1 MKKGV
6 KVAIVIGAILI
17 VGGVGGSIVL
27 KNGSNS
33 ASTADTGM
41 YFENVMAYQKQD
53 LSESISVS
61 GTVESESSMN
71 ITSSFGSKVES
82 LNVSIGDYVK
92 KGDVICTLEDTNIKK
107 QISELETSIKNGN
120 AIDDNTKKQ
129 NEQALQEAK
138 EDQVIQ
144 LKDAQSQIDDAQNE
158 YDKAYKKYTDRI
170 NDINNCVAQYNDV
183 CQQIANY
190 ESSMPDDSYDD
201 SSYDDGSYDDYDDS
215 YGDSMNLMSYNVKDI
230 SGEYNYTNL
239 SYGGDDTYSQLIQQR
254 EELSAKI
261 ESYKQECSG
270 YEDQFDSLKKAITT
284 AKDNYASVKRS
295 TDKAIASAQNTI
307 DMQDYQ
313 STDSTNS
320 TQLEE
325 LKKQLSECTVKAEKD
340 GTITALG
347 ISQGDTVEA
356 GTLLATIENDNSL
369 KINVNIDEGDILK
382 VKEGMKVVVT
392 SEATGETEINGVV
405 SKVVTIIS
413 SGGNN
418 NNNGDASNGGGSS
431 SSGFTA
437 EITITDDCD
446 LLVGMNAKAKI
457 MLSENTDSYAILYDC
472 IMYDED
478 GTPYVY
484 VADTSNGSNG
494 EDGSTTATVKRVD
507 VTTGEDSGSYVQI
520 TGGDLSDGDL
530 VITTP
535 YEVSEGDTITLSPY
549 MDFAVGDG
557 ESVVADGDDGLS
569 IVTNEGLVVAT
580 EVQ

>member
-6 KVAIVIGAILI
+6 KVAIIIGAILI
-17 VGGVGGSIVL
+17 VGGVGGSVVL
-27 KNGSNS
+27 KNINNG
-33 ASTADTGM
+33 ASTVDTGM

-71 ITSSFGSKVES
+71 ITSSFGSKVQS
-82 LNVSIGDYVK
+82 LNVSVGDYVK
-92 KGDVICTLEDTNIKK
+92 KGDVICTLDDTNIKK

-129 NEQALQEAK
+129 NKQALQEAK

-144 LKDAQSQIDDAQNE
+144 LKDAQSQIDDAQRE
-158 YDKAYKKYTDRI
+158 YDKAYQKYTDRI

-190 ESSMPDDSYDD
+190 ESSMLDDSYDDGSYDD
-201 SSYDDGSYDDYDDS
+201 SSYDDGSYDDDS
-215 YGDSMNLMSYNVKDI
+215 YGDSMNLMSYDVKDI
-230 SGEYNYTNL
+230 SGGYNYTNL
-239 SYGGDDTYSQLIQQR
+239 SYGGGGGDDTYSQLIQQR
-254 EELSAKI
+254 EELSTKI
-261 ESYKQECSG
+261 ETYKQECSG

-284 AKDNYASVKRS
+284 AKDNYTSVKRS
-295 TDKAIASAQNTI
+295 TDKAIASAQNVV

-313 STDSTNS
+313 NTDSTNS

-413 SGGNN
+413 SGGNSNSN
-418 NNNGDASNGGGSS
+418 NNSDGSNGSGSS

-484 VADTSNGSNG
+484 VADTSNGSNS

-549 MDFAVGDG
+549 MDFTMGDD
-557 ESVVADGDDGLS
+557 ESIVANGDDGMV
-569 IVTNEGLVVAT
+569 IAT

>member
-6 KVAIVIGAILI
+6 KVAIIIGAILI
-17 VGGVGGSIVL
+17 VGGVGGSVVL
-27 KNGSNS
+27 KNINNG
-33 ASTADTGM
+33 ASTVDTGM

-71 ITSSFGSKVES
+71 ITSSFGSKVQS
-82 LNVSIGDYVK
+82 LNVSVGDYVK
-92 KGDVICTLEDTNIKK
+92 KGDVICTLDDTNIKK

-144 LKDAQSQIDDAQNE
+144 LKDAQSQIDDAQKE

-201 SSYDDGSYDDYDDS
+201 SSYDDGSYDDYNYDDS

-230 SGEYNYTNL
+230 SGGYNYTNL
-239 SYGGDDTYSQLIQQR
+239 SYGGGGDDTYSQLIQQR

-261 ESYKQECSG
+261 ETYKQECSG

-284 AKDNYASVKRS
+284 AKDNYTSVKRS
-295 TDKAIASAQNTI
+295 TDKAIASAQNVV

-313 STDSTNS
+313 NTDSTNS

-369 KINVNIDEGDILK
+369 KINVNIAEGDILK

-413 SGGNN
+413 SGGNS
-418 NNNGDASNGGGSS
+418 NNNGDGSNGGGSS

-484 VADTSNGSNG
+484 VADTSNGSNS

-549 MDFAVGDG
+549 MDFTM
-557 ESVVADGDDGLS
+557 GDDGS
-569 IVTNEGLVVAT
+569 IVANGDDGMVIAT

>member
-6 KVAIVIGAILI
+6 KVAIIIGAILI
-17 VGGVGGSIVL
+17 VGGVGGSVVL
-27 KNGSNS
+27 KNINNG

-71 ITSSFGSKVES
+71 ITSSFGSKVQS
-82 LNVSIGDYVK
+82 LNVSVGDYVK
-92 KGDVICTLEDTNIKK
+92 KGDVICTLDDTNIKK

-129 NEQALQEAK
+129 NKQALQEAK

-144 LKDAQSQIDDAQNE
+144 LKDAQSQIDDAQRE
-158 YDKAYKKYTDRI
+158 YDKAYQKYTDRI

-201 SSYDDGSYDDYDDS
+201 SSYDDSSYDDGSYDDS
-215 YGDSMNLMSYNVKDI
+215 YGDSMNLMSYDVKDI
-230 SGEYNYTNL
+230 SGGYNYTNL
-239 SYGGDDTYSQLIQQR
+239 SYGGGGDDTYSQLIQQR
-254 EELSAKI
+254 EELSTKI
-261 ESYKQECSG
+261 ETYKQECSG

-284 AKDNYASVKRS
+284 AKDNYTSVKRS
-295 TDKAIASAQNTI
+295 TDKAIASAQNVV

-313 STDSTNS
+313 NTDSTNS

-369 KINVNIDEGDILK
+369 KINVNIAEGDILK

-413 SGGNN
+413 SGGNSNSN
-418 NNNGDASNGGGSS
+418 NNSDGSNGGGSS

-484 VADTSNGSNG
+484 VADTSNGSNS

-549 MDFAVGDG
+549 MDFTTGDD
-557 ESVVADGDDGLS
+557 ESIVANGDDGMV
-569 IVTNEGLVVAT
+569 IAT

>member
-6 KVAIVIGAILI
+6 KVAIIIGAILI
-17 VGGVGGSIVL
+17 VGGVGGSVVL
-27 KNGSNS
+27 KNINNG
-33 ASTADTGM
+33 ASTVDTGM

-71 ITSSFGSKVES
+71 ITSSFGSKVQS
-82 LNVSIGDYVK
+82 LNVSVGDYVK
-92 KGDVICTLEDTNIKK
+92 KGDVICTLDDTNIKK

-144 LKDAQSQIDDAQNE
+144 LKDAQSQIDDAQKE

-230 SGEYNYTNL
+230 SGGYNYTNL
-239 SYGGDDTYSQLIQQR
+239 SYGGGDDTYSQLIQQR

-261 ESYKQECSG
+261 ETYKQECSG

-284 AKDNYASVKRS
+284 AKDNYTSVKRS
-295 TDKAIASAQNTI
+295 TDKAIASAQNVV

-313 STDSTNS
+313 NTDSTNS

-382 VKEGMKVVVT
+382 IKEGMKVVVT

-413 SGGNN
+413 SGGNS
-418 NNNGDASNGGGSS
+418 NNNGDGSNGGGSS

-484 VADTSNGSNG
+484 VADTSNGSNN

-549 MDFAVGDG
+549 MDFTM
-557 ESVVADGDDGLS
+557 GDDGS
-569 IVTNEGLVVAT
+569 IVANGDDGMVIAT